1 MEKKRKLTR
10 SEKATIAKNK
20 GKSPWKNQMR
30 SMVTGRGKFRGIFLD
45 EESHRGLHRQE

>member
-20 GKSPWKNQMR
+20 GNSPWKDQMR
-30 SMVTGRGKFRGIFLD
+30 SMVTGRGIFLD
-45 EESHRGLHRQE
+45 EESHRRLHRQK